1 MYAKLLAVDSDPL
14 ELEEGCFPASGT
26 LRTQDSSKCENLNGL
41 RPASNDS
48 KRGRELKASSGS
60 LAQLL
65 RKLPG
70 RRLHLRLWPVNP
82 ARS

>member
-26 LRTQDSSKCENLNGL
+26 LMTQDSSKCENLNGL

-48 KRGRELKASSGS
+48 KRGERVES
-60 LAQLL
+60 LQ
-65 RKLPG
+65 
-70 RRLHLRLWPVNP
+70 W
-82 ARS
+82 